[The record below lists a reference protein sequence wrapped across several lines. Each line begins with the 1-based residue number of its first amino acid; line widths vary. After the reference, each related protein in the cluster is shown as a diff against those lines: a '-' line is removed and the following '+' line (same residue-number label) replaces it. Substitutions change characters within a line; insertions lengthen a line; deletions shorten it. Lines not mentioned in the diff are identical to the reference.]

1 MHIKAQQQAAEN
13 ACDKGHGNPLCLN
26 AGYYSGVQKL
36 ILRTPIIIMGLANSC
51 YNIGYRHGIAD

>member
-26 AGYYSGVQKL
+26 AGYYSGVAE
-36 ILRTPIIIMGLANSC
+36 ANFENTHNNNGTS
-51 YNIGYRHGIAD
+51 